1 MSKNFNYS
9 ISKCED
15 GIVIPF
21 SGIPLSINDTYVV
34 NFTHQ
39 GSTPSGTVLLNP
51 SGYSY
56 TPSSSLSNIY
66 TTAQISGII
75 ERASS
80 HLVKLSISLNGTN
93 VYTDFASIECGLL
106 CVTQT
111 PTMTQTMT
119 PTATNTPTS
128 TVTST
133 STVTPTTTPTQ
144 TNTPSNTTT
153 QTPTTTETPTNTPT
167 STATPTNSSTPTNTP
182 TNTSSPTTTPTNTPT
197 RTTTPTNT
205 ITPSA
210 TAQTPTPTPS
220 QSQTPLPK
228 PVDFTLSFDSNI
240 LDLNCCESPKL
251 LTVQISG
258 QPNVAYNYSF
268 SPLINNDYIVF
279 DNPSG
284 TIFLSQPISNLYTN
298 VQILSGDTDNLI
310 KCRLSDQYNTIETM
324 AAIRCNNERL

>member
-1 MSKNFNYS
+1 MSKTLNYS
-9 ISKCED
+9 ISKCTD

-21 SGIPLSINDTYVV
+21 SGIPLSTNDTYVV
-34 NFTHQ
+34 NFSHQ

-56 TPSSSLSNIY
+56 TPSSPLSNIY

-93 VYTDFASIECGLL
+93 VYTDFASIDCGLL

-111 PTMTQTMT
+111 PTPTLTQT
-119 PTATNTPTS
+119 PTA
-128 TVTST
+128 
-133 STVTPTTTPTQ
+133 
-144 TNTPSNTTT
+144 
-153 QTPTTTETPTNTPT
+153 TTTETPTATSTPT
-167 STATPTNSSTPTNTP
+167 VTPTNTSTQTTTP

-197 RTTTPTNT
+197 RTATPTNT
-205 ITPSA
+205 VTPSP

-220 QSQTPLPK
+220 QSQTPLPR

-240 LDLNCCESPKL
+240 LDLDCCESPKL
-251 LTVQISG
+251 LTVQVSG
-258 QPNVAYNYSF
+258 QPNIAYNYSF
-268 SPLINNDYIVF
+268 DALINNDYIVF

-284 TIFLSQPISNLYTN
+284 TIFLSQPIMNLYTN
-298 VQILSGDTDNLI
+298 IQILSGDEDNLI
-310 KCRLSDQYNTIETM
+310 KCSLSDSYNTIQSMTV
-324 AAIRCNNERL
+324 IRCNNPRQ

>member
-1 MSKNFNYS
+1 MPKNLNYS
-9 ISKCED
+9 ISKCTD
-15 GIVIPF
+15 GVVIPF

-56 TPSSSLSNIY
+56 TPSSPLSNIY

-93 VYTDFASIECGLL
+93 VYTDFASIDCGLL

-111 PTMTQTMT
+111 PTPTLTLSPTATATQT
-119 PTATNTPTS
+119 PTATS
-128 TVTST
+128 TA
-133 STVTPTTTPTQ
+133 TVTPTNTSTQ
-144 TNTPSNTTT
+144 TT
-153 QTPTTTETPTNTPT
+153 
-167 STATPTNSSTPTNTP
+167 TP

-197 RTTTPTNT
+197 KTSTPTNT
-205 ITPSA
+205 VTPSP

-220 QSQTPLPK
+220 QSQTPLPR

-240 LDLNCCESPKL
+240 LDLDCCESPKL

-258 QPNVAYNYSF
+258 QPNIAYNYSF
-268 SPLINNDYIVF
+268 NPLINNDYIVF

-284 TIFLSQPISNLYTN
+284 TIFLSQPISSLYTN

-310 KCRLSDQYNTIETM
+310 KCTMSDSFNTIETM
-324 AAIRCNNERL
+324 TVIRCNNPRQ

>member
-1 MSKNFNYS
+1 MPKNLNYS

-21 SGIPLSINDTYVV
+21 SGIPLSTNDTYVV
-34 NFTHQ
+34 NFSHQ

-75 ERASS
+75 DKASS

-93 VYTDFASIECGLL
+93 VYTDFASIDCGLL

-111 PTMTQTMT
+111 PTPTFTQ
-119 PTATNTPTS
+119 TPTS
-128 TVTST
+128 TITQTPTNTSTQTVTPTQTST
-133 STVTPTTTPTQ
+133 STVTPTNTSSPT
-144 TNTPSNTTT
+144 
-153 QTPTTTETPTNTPT
+153 
-167 STATPTNSSTPTNTP
+167 STPTNTP
-182 TNTSSPTTTPTNTPT
+182 TKTSTPTNTV
-197 RTTTPTNT
+197 
-205 ITPSA
+205 TPSP

-220 QSQTPLPK
+220 QSQTPLPR
-228 PVDFTLSFDSNI
+228 PVDFTLNFDSNI
-240 LDLNCCESPKL
+240 LDLDCCESPKL

-284 TIFLSQPISNLYTN
+284 TIFLSQPISSLYTN